1 MIAAILASFF
11 LSTNATP
18 AEIVASCRSMVP
30 ANVELKGSLVLRN
43 RRGVVMAEHTYALTR
58 TNSATRLEVDGKRF
72 DPPSEQDAA
81 RCSICG
87 TDVSWSDVSLDYL
100 WWDDFSFDAEREGE
114 TVHGRKC
121 MVLLMKKGGRTVRAW
136 VDRKTGSLMQA
147 EELVDGKPIRRM
159 WGPRVK
165 KFGERW
171 MANVMEVETIGSGHR
186 TKIKVEELK

>member
-1 MIAAILASFF
+1 MIAAVLASFF

-30 ANVELKGSLVLRN
+30 ANVELRGSLILRN
-43 RRGVVMAEHTYALTR
+43 RRGVVMAEHTYVLTR
-58 TNSATRLEVDGKRF
+58 TNSTTRLEVDGKRF
-72 DPPSEQDAA
+72 DPPSENDAA
-81 RCSICG
+81 RDSICG

-114 TVHGRKC
+114 TIHGRKC
-121 MVLLMKKGGRTVRAW
+121 MVLLMRKGGRTVRAW

-147 EELVDGKPIRRM
+147 EELVSGKPVRRM
-159 WGPRVK
+159 WGTRVK